1 LVNSRYGCYRL
12 SLDSSIIKNNGYS
25 IAVSTFFLQPKP
37 KEKMKLTSAL
47 WVLGCL
53 LFSPLLCAE
62 DSSVEYQVKA
72 GYLYNF
78 TKFITWS
85 ADKTGAFNLCIVGN
99 DPFGELIDP
108 IEKRSVNGL
117 PIKLFRFDSLG
128 SIDKGLH
135 CHMVYVSSSVKES
148 PGVRNFDNT
157 LVVGE
162 GGEFVEQGGMIG
174 FVKKQ
179 DKIKLY
185 INRKKIEQNSLKIS
199 AKLLEVADDIKGD
212 TNE

>member
-1 LVNSRYGCYRL
+1 M
-12 SLDSSIIKNNGYS
+12 
-25 IAVSTFFLQPKP
+25 STALPLLPSFYNPSQ
-37 KEKMKLTSAL
+37 MKKLKHTSVL

-53 LFSPLLCAE
+53 LFSPLLCAD

-78 TKFITWS
+78 TKFITWPVEK
-85 ADKTGAFNLCIVGN
+85 AGAFNLCITGD

-117 PIKLFRFDSLG
+117 TIKLFRFDSLG

-135 CHMVYVSSSVKES
+135 CHMVYVSSSIKES
-148 PGVRNFDNT
+148 LGARNFDNT

-162 GGEFVEQGGMIG
+162 GGEFIEQGGMIG
-174 FVKKQ
+174 FVNKQ
-179 DKIKLY
+179 DKIKLH
-185 INRKKIEQNSLKIS
+185 INRTKIEQNRLKIS
-199 AKLLEVADDIKGD
+199 AKLLEVADVIKGD
-212 TNE
+212 NNE